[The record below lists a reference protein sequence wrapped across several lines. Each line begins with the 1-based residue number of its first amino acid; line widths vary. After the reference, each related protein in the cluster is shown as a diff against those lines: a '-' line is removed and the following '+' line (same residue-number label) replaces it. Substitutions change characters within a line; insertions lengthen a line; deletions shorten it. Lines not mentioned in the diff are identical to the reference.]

1 MLRNASRGEEPKG
14 QALLR
19 MPFRGAAGPH
29 FRAWCSHGKVIKS
42 YWEIEHRIV
51 HLGLE
56 KERIFL
62 ETVPTHDAIRC
73 AVFGKSGLR
82 PTLQSLRQQSM
93 TSISAALPLRYAIP
107 NQRLGRPQ

>member
-1 MLRNASRGEEPKG
+1 MLRNASRGKEPKG

-62 ETVPTHDAIRC
+62 ETVPTHD
-73 AVFGKSGLR
+73 VLFLE
-82 PTLQSLRQQSM
+82 SLACVRRFSH
-93 TSISAALPLRYAIP
+93 SANNP
-107 NQRLGRPQ
+107 